1 MFNGII
7 KNTGK
12 IHRFYK
18 QDNNCLLYISSRIK
32 FTREEIGSS
41 ISCSGACLTLEKYKG
56 RLSKFYISQETL
68 NRTIF
73 KFSKRG
79 DILNLEKSLKFGN
92 RLSGHFVQGHVDT
105 TGIVKK
111 IILVGKSWQVTF
123 KLSRKFKKYL
133 IPKGSI
139 TINGVSLTL
148 SKILVDGF
156 QIAILPQTLKMTNI
170 IHLKKGDLVNIEFDV
185 FGKYIKNFL
194 KKND

>member
-18 QDNNCLLYISSRIK
+18 QDNNCLLFISSRIK

-156 QIAILPQTLKMTNI
+156 QIAIVPQTLKMTNI

-185 FGKYIKNFL
+185 LGKYIKNFL